1 MSMIECDQDDII
13 KPYFKSCIKLI
24 DRNLSIKNIAI
35 NFQTGVLYSGVVV
48 IIYFMWMKGSPYPE
62 AKSYIRG

>member
-1 MSMIECDQDDII
+1 MIECDQDDII

-48 IIYFMWMKGSPYPE
+48 IIYFM
-62 AKSYIRG
+62 